1 MKKLLLTKQVLDFLE
16 QLDAKQYRQ
25 VGKAIFRLLS
35 NAEPADS
42 QALKGAAHNE
52 RRVDVG
58 EYRIIYI
65 PNDQEVEVLI
75 IGKRNDDEV
84 YRMWKRK

>member
-1 MKKLLLTKQVLDFLE
+1 MKKLRLTKQALDFLT
-16 QLDAKQYRQ
+16 QLDGKRYRQ
-25 VGKAIFRLLS
+25 VGRAVFRLL
-35 NAEPADS
+35 ADVERADS
-42 QALKGAAHNE
+42 EALKAHGE
-52 RRVDVG
+52 HRVDVG

-65 PNDQEVEVLI
+65 PGDQEVEELI